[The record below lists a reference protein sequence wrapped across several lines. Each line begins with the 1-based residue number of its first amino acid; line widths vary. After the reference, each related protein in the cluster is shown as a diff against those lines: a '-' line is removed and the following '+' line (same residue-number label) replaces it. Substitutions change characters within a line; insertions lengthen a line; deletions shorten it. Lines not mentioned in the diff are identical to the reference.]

1 MDRIS
6 GLNANQVAKELQG
19 YKRYKNKTQKEIKE
33 KVGGVSALRDELNR
47 LELKH
52 TKSPKITKSPKKSP
66 KITKSPKIEMND
78 DILYN
83 IMLNAKY
90 DVLKNLCVTNTK
102 ALEYCKSKHFWHDRL
117 TREQLP
123 LITLDSDN
131 WVELY
136 EVLLESYEDAK
147 LMILLTDIEAQ
158 DERVEKYD
166 LNGENVINIRFNGS
180 LDDYDYIKDILP
192 GNLIKDMLKK
202 YDDNYDLVPDEI
214 QIYFDERKEFDK
226 YRISFTYEKLKDTE
240 DHDTERTYVNKLEM
254 TKLLTYFIFYSKYAW
269 DNMTFID
276 ENFDRL
282 EYDMSNYS
290 RQLIMKTIKNIQMK
304 NIKI

>member
-1 MDRIS
+1 
-6 GLNANQVAKELQG
+6 
-19 YKRYKNKTQKEIKE
+19 
-33 KVGGVSALRDELNR
+33 
-47 LELKH
+47 
-52 TKSPKITKSPKKSP
+52 
-66 KITKSPKIEMND
+66 MND

-90 DVLKNLCVTNTK
+90 DVLKNLCITNTK

-123 LITLDSDN
+123 LIKLDSDN

-180 LDDYDYIKDILP
+180 LDDHDYIKDILP
-192 GNLIKDMLKK
+192 GNMIKDMLKK

-269 DNMTFID
+269 HKMEFQD

-282 EYDMSNYS
+282 EYDMANDD
-290 RQLIMKTIKNIQMK
+290 RKLIMKTIKNIQMK
-304 NIKI
+304 NIIL